1 MAGSHVTLNESVL
14 VAGSHRPSFQ
24 MTTFVGFGGPAG
36 RLSGFGPARTDS
48 GIAGRS
54 GAPPRPQSAPCPSAG
69 RSESRPRS
77 PAGRA
82 GSWGWRVRMAATP
95 RKAVQSPRTSPPL
108 RAAPPTRLPYEQQH
122 FALDGLPTVFGFA
135 V

>member
-54 GAPPRPQSAPCPSAG
+54 GAPAAAAIGAVPVCRPIGVPATVAG
-69 RSESRPRS
+69 RPSWLVGLEGPDGGDAPEGRTEPENLAPTQGRS
-77 PAGRA
+77 TY
-82 GSWGWRVRMAATP
+82 S
-95 RKAVQSPRTSPPL
+95 
-108 RAAPPTRLPYEQQH
+108 
-122 FALDGLPTVFGFA
+122 
-135 V
+135 